1 LHKIFLR
8 LDLDGDGS
16 LTKLELGVLLRS
28 LKLLRLLSLRLAAE
42 DEIHALLAIME
53 LGAWV
58 PSSLIDVLASI
69 LTELIVGPC
78 CPIITLDQAEVAE
91 AFRAFDCKGNGFIS
105 AIELTRSIADTAT
118 PTASS
123 SFYLT
128 VGPITH

>member
-1 LHKIFLR
+1 
-8 LDLDGDGS
+8 
-16 LTKLELGVLLRS
+16 
-28 LKLLRLLSLRLAAE
+28 
-42 DEIHALLAIME
+42 ME
-53 LGAWV
+53 LGAFLHSLLLRPAARDEINAFMSAWSSARSSAYSAPVWQSPLLIPSSSTWV

-78 CPIITLDQAEVAE
+78 CPIITLDQAEVTE

>member
-1 LHKIFLR
+1 MGYQSQRSRVRILAGAQLNKNC
-8 LDLDGDGS
+8 S
-16 LTKLELGVLLRS
+16 PLLIPS
-28 LKLLRLLSLRLAAE
+28 SST
-42 DEIHALLAIME
+42 
-53 LGAWV
+53 WV

-78 CPIITLDQAEVAE
+78 CPIITLDQAKVAE